1 MTPPH
6 TYRASTPAPVEA
18 EVTLRQA
25 ERLADD
31 IRVHAGAFD
40 EQARALADTARLADV
55 ESVVLVGDGDS
66 DHAARAVEMAYR
78 SFAGVDCRPMS
89 ALPFVHYWRPAAGSA
104 ARVLTVAVSA
114 SGRTPPV
121 VRAAERARADGATV
135 VALTGD
141 AASPLARAAH
151 GTLHLALPDQEPSPG
166 IRTYQASVLGA
177 LLLATALGTAR
188 RHLTG
193 ADADLLRGELRALAG
208 PVEAT
213 VGEAVE
219 RTRPLAGRIA
229 DAPVLTVLGSGPS
242 HGTALYAAAKV
253 IETSGVFAV
262 GQDLEEWCHV
272 ERFAGPRDL
281 PVLVVAPPGRTL
293 ADARRVVRRATE
305 LGRRVVTVAARD
317 DLGAFDAPEVLPVHG
332 RAREEFSPLLHG
344 LFAAPLAGHLARTL
358 NRTPFAAGRP

>member
-6 TYRASTPAPVEA
+6 TSPAPVDA

-31 IRVHAGAFD
+31 IRVHTSAFD
-40 EQARALADTARLADV
+40 DQARALADTARLADV

-78 SFAGVDCRPMS
+78 SLAGVDCRPVS
-89 ALPFVHYWRPAAGSA
+89 ALPFAHYWRPAARSA
-104 ARVLTVAVSA
+104 ARVLTIAVSA

-121 VRAAERARADGATV
+121 VRAAEQARADGTTV

-141 AASPLARAAH
+141 ATSPLARAAH
-151 GTLHLALPDQEPSPG
+151 GTVHLALPDQEPSPG
-166 IRTYQASVLGA
+166 IRTYQASLLGA

-188 RHLTG
+188 GHLTG
-193 ADADLLRGELRALAG
+193 ADADLLRSELRALAG

-213 VGEAVE
+213 VSEAVT
-219 RTRPLAGRIA
+219 RTRLLAGRIA

-242 HGTALYAAAKV
+242 HGTALHAAAKV

-262 GQDLEEWCHV
+262 GRDVEEWCHV

-281 PVLVVAPPGRTL
+281 PVLVVAPPGRSL
-293 ADARRVVRRATE
+293 ADARRVARRATE
-305 LGRRVVTVAARD
+305 LGRRIIAVAARD
-317 DLGAFDAPEVLPVHG
+317 DLGSFDTREVLPVHG
-332 RAREEFSPLLHG
+332 RTREEFSPLLHG
-344 LFAAPLAGHLARTL
+344 LFAAPLAYHLAQTL
-358 NRTPFAAGRP
+358 HRTPFAAGRP